1 VALCSSTRSQVGIT
15 TKDSVAWWKLIR
27 DVEYS
32 ALPSGHTG
40 PVFALQV
47 AGLPSSPG
55 NNDENDG
62 GYVFSCSLDNTV
74 RVWDPYDMMCLRLL
88 QEDRSELSAMV
99 SGMREAGPSPS
110 DLKPVSRR
118 VSAHGLPV

>member
-1 VALCSSTRSQVGIT
+1 M
-15 TKDSVAWWKLIR
+15 KDSLAWWKLIR

-47 AGLPSSPG
+47 AGLPAPG
-55 NNDENDG
+55 DNDENDG

-74 RVWDPYDMMCLRLL
+74 RVWDPYDMMCLRVL

-99 SGMREAGPSPS
+99 SVCGPGCLLVTRNQSCDACQLTAHS
-110 DLKPVSRR
+110 CDAYARR
-118 VSAHGLPV
+118 PT

>member
-1 VALCSSTRSQVGIT
+1 M
-15 TKDSVAWWKLIR
+15 KDSLAWWKLIR

-47 AGLPSSPG
+47 AGLPAPG
-55 NNDENDG
+55 DNDENDG

-74 RVWDPYDMMCLRLL
+74 RVWDPSAGRDGSSKPCVQTLRGHGGTV
-88 QEDRSELSAMV
+88 RHA
-99 SGMREAGPSPS
+99 AGAQSS
-110 DLKPVSRR
+110 DDGGRLVLTRTL
-118 VSAHGLPV
+118 A